1 MNHFMQW
8 MTESFAPRMNKIAK
22 NPWIASIQDSIL
34 TTMPVILIGSLV
46 TILTIFQS
54 FIPGF
59 PDFTLLSSFSFGLL
73 SLFLAYLI
81 PNTVMIKKHHSKTA
95 KQAGL
100 AGIAFFLMVVNPLFE
115 EGNMTLTFA
124 KLGSSGMIAALIS
137 GLFTGAVM
145 NLFASHSFFSE
156 DTPIPDFITVWF
168 DTLIPITLI
177 LMVGWLFTFQLQI
190 DIFETIASLFQ
201 PFVAIGQSF
210 WGFVFLSFIA
220 YGFLYSFGI
229 SAWVLAPI
237 TQTIMLKGM
246 GDNMALVAAGAAPTN
261 IFLKETVR
269 LFMVGGSG
277 VTLSLAIMIA
287 FLAKSKRLRLIG
299 KSTFLPSLC
308 NINEPLIFGI
318 PVAFNPIL
326 MIPMWICQLICP
338 IVVYLTLQAGW
349 VPIPAAPWDF
359 GFMPQPIVAFFATKS
374 IAGALLTLVNFGI
387 SWIVYYPFFKIYDRQ
402 CCEEENQNLEC
413 KTEVIEKERLAHEI
427 Q

>member
-1 MNHFMQW
+1 MKRFMQW

-46 TILTIFQS
+46 TILSIFRS
-54 FIPGF
+54 FIPEF

-81 PNTVMIKKHHSKTA
+81 PNTVMIKKHHAKTA

-115 EGNMTLTFA
+115 DGNMTLTFA
-124 KLGSSGMIAALIS
+124 KLGSSGMIAALLS
-137 GLFTGAVM
+137 GLFTGMIM
-145 NLFASHSFFSE
+145 NLFASRSFFSE

-177 LMVGWLFTFQLQI
+177 LMVGWLFTFQLHI
-190 DIFETIASLFQ
+190 DIFELIAQLFQ
-201 PFVAIGQSF
+201 PCIAIGQSF

-299 KSTFLPSLC
+299 KSTLIPSLC
-308 NINEPLIFGI
+308 NINEPLI
-318 PVAFNPIL
+318 
-326 MIPMWICQLICP
+326 CQLVCP
-338 IVVYLTLQAGW
+338 IVVYLALQYGF

-374 IAGALLTLVNFGI
+374 IAGSLLTLINFGI

-402 CCEEENQNLEC
+402 CCAEEMQELDLKTDSQN
-413 KTEVIEKERLAHEI
+413 KEELTYEIHE
-427 Q
+427 